1 MCFEKKKKML
11 IQLAKLVK
19 FVKLSIRLFNLIN
32 LMFFNFNNILTL
44 LLDNDNSDGKE
55 EDKQSNKEYNMEI
68 RRNILC
74 LKFIISVGIIG
85 WLNMNGE
92 QVGCIIIANIL
103 SELIEALTYRD
114 KNEKYEE
121 KDEDED
127 EEN

>member
-85 WLNMNGE
+85 
-92 QVGCIIIANIL
+92 
-103 SELIEALTYRD
+103 
-114 KNEKYEE
+114 
-121 KDEDED
+121 
-127 EEN
+127 

>member
-121 KDEDED
+121 KDEDE
-127 EEN
+127 EN